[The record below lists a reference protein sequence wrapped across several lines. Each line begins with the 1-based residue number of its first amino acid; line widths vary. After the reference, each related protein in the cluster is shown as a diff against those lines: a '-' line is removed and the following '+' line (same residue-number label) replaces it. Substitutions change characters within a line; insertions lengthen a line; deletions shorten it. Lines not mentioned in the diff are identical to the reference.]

1 MKTDEF
7 DEAFRRKVESF
18 HPPFSEHEID
28 RVHGYVNQ
36 YIPLSLWQ
44 RYGHIFNY
52 SVGTL
57 VILTLITTTIFQ
69 ANENKSLLNKISE
82 LNNQLKEPR
91 KQTLVNGTSLP
102 VIVKKIDTVYVVQHI
117 KHKIAI
123 HDYEQDQT
131 TQVNSNSIEEI
142 YPENNIEVSE
152 NRVIV
157 SKNKTEKSIS
167 NLNKIEIVKQNFRK
181 INNENKIDITNKGTI
196 TNKQSESKTQQN
208 GLLNKNSGTY
218 PNYQNASE
226 DNADKKKNN
235 TNQIADN
242 QPIHYFQNS
251 SNQPILE
258 DVSSNKIVLK
268 DLKSRGYHPI
278 GLSPAIGF
286 AERQFKTKNWV
297 KLSSK
302 KSGFSMPQINLPA
315 LKYRV
320 GLGSN
325 IDNSQIGTSILTEV
339 LFSKR
344 WSITT
349 GINVSF
355 LGFEHFGDEDD
366 FKRKTKQDFREQHD
380 LDLPLSSP
388 IKDIEAHQVL
398 FRIPL
403 YLNYRLPL
411 RKEFTVLFSTGTD
424 FDINLQQITSFSH
437 HDYIKENQQEGLN
450 ENIKVLPYNNWMIS
464 TGIEKRFQRF
474 SVQLSPYFSYQLKPL
489 HYRNNEWTFGVKLNG
504 FYRISR

>member
-18 HPPFSEHEID
+18 HPPFSKDEID

-44 RYGHIFNY
+44 RFKHIFNY

-91 KQTLVNGTSLP
+91 TQTVVNGTSLP
-102 VIVKKIDTVYVVQHI
+102 VIIKKIDTVYVVQHI
-117 KHKIAI
+117 KHKITI
-123 HDYEQDQT
+123 HDYEQDIA
-131 TQVNSNSIEEI
+131 TQARLNKIEEASA
-142 YPENNIEVSE
+142 ENNIEVSE
-152 NRVIV
+152 NMVIA
-157 SKNKTEKSIS
+157 SKNKNGKSIS
-167 NLNKIEIVKQNFRK
+167 NLNKIGIVKQNFPQS
-181 INNENKIDITNKGTI
+181 NNENKINVTNKGTI
-196 TNKQSESKTQQN
+196 TNKQTESTIQQN
-208 GLLNKNSGTY
+208 GFLNMKSD
-218 PNYQNASE
+218 YQNASE
-226 DNADKKKNN
+226 DHADKNKNN
-235 TNQIADN
+235 TNQITNN
-242 QPIHYFQNS
+242 QPIHDFQNS
-251 SNQPILE
+251 LNQPILE
-258 DVSSNKIVLK
+258 EVSSNKIVLK
-268 DLKSRGYHPI
+268 DLKSRGYQPF
-278 GLSPAIGF
+278 GLSPAISF
-286 AERQFKTKNWV
+286 AERQLKTKNWV
-297 KLSSK
+297 NLSTK
-302 KSGFSMPQINLPA
+302 KSGFSMPQISLPT
-315 LKYRV
+315 LKYRI

-325 IDNSQIGTSILTEV
+325 IDNSQFGTSILTEV

-366 FKRKTKQDFREQHD
+366 FKKRTEQDFRKQHD

-388 IKDIEAHQVL
+388 IKDIDAHQVL

-403 YLNYRLPL
+403 YLNYRLAL
-411 RKEFTVLFSTGTD
+411 RKDFTVLFSTGTD
-424 FDINLQQITSFSH
+424 LDVNLQQITSFSH
-437 HDYIKENQQEGLN
+437 HDYVKENRQEDLN
-450 ENIKVLPYNNWMIS
+450 ERMKVTHYNNWMIS
-464 TGIEKRFQRF
+464 TGIEKRWKRF

-489 HYRNNEWTFGVKLNG
+489 HYRNNEWMFGVKLNG

>member
-142 YPENNIEVSE
+142 YPENNNEVSE
-152 NRVIV
+152 NRIIT

-167 NLNKIEIVKQNFRK
+167 NLNKIGIVKQNFRK
-181 INNENKIDITNKGTI
+181 SNNENKINVTNKGTN
-196 TNKQSESKTQQN
+196 TNKQTESIIQQN
-208 GLLNKNSGTY
+208 GFLNMKSGTY
-218 PNYQNASE
+218 PNFQDASE
-226 DNADKKKNN
+226 DNADNKKNN
-235 TNQIADN
+235 TNQITNN
-242 QPIHYFQNS
+242 QPIHSFQNS

-268 DLKSRGYHPI
+268 DLKSRGYQPF
-278 GLSPAIGF
+278 GLSPAISF
-286 AERQFKTKNWV
+286 AERQLKNKNWV
-297 KLSSK
+297 NLSKK
-302 KSGFSMPQINLPA
+302 KSGFSMPQISLPA

-325 IDNSQIGTSILTEV
+325 LDNSQFGTSILTEV

-366 FKRKTKQDFREQHD
+366 FKKRTEQDFRKQHD

-403 YLNYRLPL
+403 YLNYRLAL
-411 RKEFTVLFSTGTD
+411 RKDFIILFSTGTD
-424 FDINLQQITSFSH
+424 LDVNLQQITSFSH
-437 HDYIKENQQEGLN
+437 HDYVKENRQEDLN
-450 ENIKVLPYNNWMIS
+450 ERMKVTHYNNWMIS
-464 TGIEKRFQRF
+464 TGIEKRWKRF

-489 HYRNNEWTFGVKLNG
+489 HYRNNEWMFGVKLNG